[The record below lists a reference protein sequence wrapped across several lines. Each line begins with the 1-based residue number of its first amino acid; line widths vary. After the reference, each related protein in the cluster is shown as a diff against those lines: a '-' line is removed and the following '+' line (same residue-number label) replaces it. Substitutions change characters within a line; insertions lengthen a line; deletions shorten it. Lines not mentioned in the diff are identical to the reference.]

1 MKIERN
7 IPLPAG
13 RGGRELA
20 FPWPKMQVGESLTV
34 KGEIGRLK
42 ALRSWGRW
50 ADRWHITDRKVTT
63 RSVGNGKVRVWI
75 VSKEGKR

>member
-1 MKIERN
+1 MKIEHG

-20 FPWPKMQVGESLTV
+20 FPWPKMQVGASIV
-34 KGEIGRLK
+34 VRGELGRLK

-50 ADRWHITDRKVTT
+50 ADRNGINDRKVTT
-63 RSVGNGKVRVWI
+63 RATGNGTVRVWV
-75 VSKEGKR
+75 VSKEGSK